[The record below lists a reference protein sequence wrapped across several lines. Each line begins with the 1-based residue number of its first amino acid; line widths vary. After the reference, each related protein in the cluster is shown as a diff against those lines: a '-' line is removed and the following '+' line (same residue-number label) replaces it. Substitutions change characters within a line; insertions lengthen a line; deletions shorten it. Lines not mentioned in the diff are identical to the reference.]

1 MDRLTLDRIRRKTF
15 PVARRGY
22 SKRAVHTFLDRL
34 ANWLEMGEG
43 DPARAELMRRELAR
57 VGHRTAAILHEA
69 ERYADRVR
77 ADAEREAAAIVRRAR
92 EDAERI
98 RGSAPP
104 PRRAA
109 APRERPDRSQRSD
122 RPDRAERRA
131 PARSSAS
138 RPGAR

>member
-43 DPARAELMRRELAR
+43 DPARAEVMRRELAR
-57 VGHRTAAILHEA
+57 VGERTAAILHEA
-69 ERYADRVR
+69 EQAADRIR
-77 ADAEREAAAIVRRAR
+77 ADAEREAAMILRRAR

-98 RGSAPP
+98 RGSSPAP
-104 PRRAA
+104 PRRSAA
-109 APRERPDRSQRSD
+109 TRERPDR
-122 RPDRAERRA
+122 RA
-131 PARSSAS
+131 PARGSAS